1 MIVTTQ
7 DRLGIGIVGCGIIS
21 EVQAESIQQTKNAR
35 LVSVYSRNPENAE
48 RVGQKFD
55 VPWSTDWDAFIEGS
69 GVDIVSVCTPSGN
82 HLDYGKL
89 AAEAG
94 KHVVVEKPIEVT
106 VERGRQLIAAC
117 QDHGVKLAVIYQ
129 NRFVPDVQRMK
140 QRVNDGELGEI
151 FLASAYIKW
160 FRKQAYYD
168 SAEWRGTLALDG
180 GGVLI
185 NQAIHTIDLL
195 QWIAG
200 EVESVCGQIGTL
212 THEGIE
218 GEDNA
223 VATIR
228 FKSGALGVIE
238 GSTSVQPPQP
248 RRLEIHGSKGIAL
261 LTGNSP
267 EFIYAAKSQQ
277 DSKETLQTKS
287 SIDAQKGYSLKPHQR
302 QFEAIVEAINIDEDP
317 PVSGMESLKS
327 LAIIQGIYESSKRQQ
342 SVKLSSL

>member
-140 QRVNDGELGEI
+140 QRVND
-151 FLASAYIKW
+151 
-160 FRKQAYYD
+160 
-168 SAEWRGTLALDG
+168 
-180 GGVLI
+180 
-185 NQAIHTIDLL
+185 QAIHTIDLL

-302 QFEAIVEAINIDEDP
+302 QFEAIVEAINVDEDP

-342 SVKLSSL
+342 PVKLSSL